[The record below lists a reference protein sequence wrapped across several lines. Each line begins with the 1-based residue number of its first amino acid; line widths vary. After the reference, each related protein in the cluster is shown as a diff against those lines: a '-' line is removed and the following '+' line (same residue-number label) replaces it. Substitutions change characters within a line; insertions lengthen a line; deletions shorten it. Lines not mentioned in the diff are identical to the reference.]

1 MSHEAFDSLPLHDAT
16 LISLEVLWEQSVAR
30 LHLNVWSV
38 AEGRSVPR
46 VLHFSGVKA
55 VQIPMA
61 RPWGPSGSVNSA
73 SWVAG
78 MYNIEMQSG
87 DIISVSAESYSLLPS
102 NISLQ
107 PTALTGRG

>member
-1 MSHEAFDSLPLHDAT
+1 
-16 LISLEVLWEQSVAR
+16 
-30 LHLNVWSV
+30 
-38 AEGRSVPR
+38 
-46 VLHFSGVKA
+46 
-55 VQIPMA
+55 
-61 RPWGPSGSVNSA
+61 
-73 SWVAG
+73 